1 VGQVVAALLVGGA
14 TVMVETSVIVD
25 AGTTDVKYS
34 SRVLVRGARVSV
46 TVIVDAGKVL
56 DRRISS

>member
-1 VGQVVAALLVGGA
+1 
-14 TVMVETSVIVD
+14 MVETSVIVD